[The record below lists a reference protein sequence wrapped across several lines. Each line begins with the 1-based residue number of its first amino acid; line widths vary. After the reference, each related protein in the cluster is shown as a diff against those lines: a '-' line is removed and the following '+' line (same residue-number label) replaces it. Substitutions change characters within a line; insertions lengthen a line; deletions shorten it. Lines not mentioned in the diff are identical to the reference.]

1 MVNACLNHAPAAD
14 VDKDARELAPTYLH
28 FHDPEAK
35 YVNAGYFAVCGQK
48 DIAVRLIKDAI
59 AGHYCPYTD
68 LQNDAMLASL
78 RGTPEFAE
86 LLSGAKQC
94 RDDFLAERSQTAH

>member
-1 MVNACLNHAPAAD
+1 M
-14 VDKDARELAPTYLH
+14 H

-35 YVNAGYFAVCGQK
+35 VRERGIFRRLWPEGYRCAADKRRDCG
-48 DIAVRLIKDAI
+48 ALLSLHR
-59 AGHYCPYTD
+59 H

-94 RDDFLAERSQTAH
+94 RDDFLAEISQTAH

>member
-1 MVNACLNHAPAAD
+1 MIP
-14 VDKDARELAPTYLH
+14 RPR
-28 FHDPEAK
+28 